1 MDFCP
6 RCGTGILDG
15 MTRCPECRRPVSA
28 ARKSGMAEEMPGQ
41 EEKKQAGVFDGDAPK
56 GRSRS
61 IVIKKDIVSF
71 KKLLRVIIALTVIAS
86 AIYSSLS
93 DKKEADITEAPD
105 YSPAVSAAD
114 EQYFFDCTAPG
125 ESVYADIVSI
135 FPAYKIYEEE
145 NVYTHFACEC
155 VSSSGDTLWLFIT
168 ISDYVAF
175 FDSEAWDS
183 IHSDYADEISF
194 PARRIYGFTQYAD
207 DLIDDFSKDIG
218 SEMYIEF
225 VSAD

>member
-6 RCGTGILDG
+6 HCGTGVLDG
-15 MTRCPECRRPVSA
+15 MKRCPECKRPVST
-28 ARKSGMAEEMPGQ
+28 ARKSGMAEELPMS
-41 EEKKQAGVFDGDAPK
+41 EEKKQAGVFDEDAPK
-56 GRSRS
+56 RKRRSV
-61 IVIKKDIVSF
+61 VIKKDAVSI
-71 KKLLRVIIALTVIAS
+71 KRWLRIAIAVAVIAS
-86 AIYSSLS
+86 AIFSNVFDEEDANSS
-93 DKKEADITEAPD
+93 EEIE
-105 YSPAVSAAD
+105 SPAISITD
-114 EQYFFDCTAPG
+114 EQNFFDCSEAG

-155 VSSSGDTLWLFIT
+155 VSASGDTLWLYIT

-175 FDSEAWDS
+175 FDSEAWDT
-183 IHSDYADEISF
+183 IHSDYADELSF
-194 PARRIYGFTQYAD
+194 PPRRIYGFTQYAD

-218 SEMYIEF
+218 SEMYIQF

>member
-15 MTRCPECRRPVSA
+15 MTRCPECRKPVSA
-28 ARKSGMAEEMPGQ
+28 ARKSGMAEEMPRQ
-41 EEKKQAGVFDGDAPK
+41 EEKKQAGVFDSEASK
-56 GRSRS
+56 GKSRS
-61 IVIKKDIVSF
+61 VATKKDKKGIRKWLRAAIALVVIVSSIF
-71 KKLLRVIIALTVIAS
+71 
-86 AIYSSLS
+86 SSLAEKDEEDIS
-93 DKKEADITEAPD
+93 EASE
-105 YSPAVSAAD
+105 YSGAINAAD

-155 VSSSGDTLWLFIT
+155 VSASGDTLWLFIT

-194 PARRIYGFTQYAD
+194 PARKVHGFTQYAD
-207 DLIDDFSKDIG
+207 DLIEDFSKDIG
-218 SEMYIEF
+218 SEMLMEF

>member
-6 RCGTGILDG
+6 HCGTGVLDG
-15 MTRCPECRRPVSA
+15 MKRCPECKRPVST
-28 ARKSGMAEEMPGQ
+28 ARKSGMAEELPAPEG
-41 EEKKQAGVFDGDAPK
+41 KKQAGVFDEDAPK
-56 GRSRS
+56 RKRRSV
-61 IVIKKDIVSF
+61 VIKKDAVSI
-71 KKLLRVIIALTVIAS
+71 KRWLKIAIAVAVIAS
-86 AIYSSLS
+86 AIFSNVFDEEDANSS
-93 DKKEADITEAPD
+93 EEIE
-105 YSPAVSAAD
+105 SPAISITD
-114 EQYFFDCTAPG
+114 EQNFFDCSEAG

-155 VSSSGDTLWLFIT
+155 VSASGDTLWLYIT

-175 FDSEAWDS
+175 FDSEAWDT

-194 PARRIYGFTQYAD
+194 PTRRIYGFTQYAD

-218 SEMYIEF
+218 SELYIEF